1 MWSFNEDLPVH
12 ESASH
17 QLFQPIMAS
26 IMSHRVRFSRP
37 MVRSMVTSRQPAAPS
52 SSSLPPTTSSP
63 ETSPPNTHFK
73 ITMRRSA
80 ISLGEKIK
88 GTVVSLGIHRRFQ
101 TVYHR
106 HSPETAGKILKLKEL
121 LEVENVPE
129 HLVLT
134 KQQQRQQRKAPRGYK
149 VVGSRRGSFMNI

>member
-1 MWSFNEDLPVH
+1 
-12 ESASH
+12 
-17 QLFQPIMAS
+17 MAS
-26 IMSHRVRFSRP
+26 IISRRVHFSRP
-37 MVRSMVTSRQPAAPS
+37 MVRSMVTTAQQAAPS
-52 SSSLPPTTSSP
+52 SSSVPPTTSSP
-63 ETSPPNTHFK
+63 ESPPPNTHFK

-134 KQQQRQQRKAPRGYK
+134 KQQQRQLRKAPRGYK
-149 VVGSRRGSFMNI
+149 VVGTRRGSFMNI